1 MYLSSQKC
9 QGVTRMDTAEVIE
22 KLKRYK
28 YLLKQQIK
36 FDQLILFGSY
46 AKGTAHADS
55 DMDVAVIVDEFKLD
69 YFITRP
75 LLWKIRREIDDRIEP
90 ILLEKNSDDSG
101 FISEIIKHGIVI

>member
-1 MYLSSQKC
+1 
-9 QGVTRMDTAEVIE
+9 VDTAEVIE

-28 YLLKQQIK
+28 HLLKQQIK

-55 DMDVAVIVDEFKLD
+55 DMDVAVIVDELTLD

-101 FISEIIKHGIVI
+101 FISEIIKHGIII

>member
-1 MYLSSQKC
+1 
-9 QGVTRMDTAEVIE
+9 MDTVEAIE

-28 YLLKQQIK
+28 HLLKQHIQ

-55 DMDVAVIVDEFKLD
+55 DMDVAVIVDELKTD

>member
-1 MYLSSQKC
+1 
-9 QGVTRMDTAEVIE
+9 MDTVEAIE

-28 YLLKQQIK
+28 HLLKQHVQ

-55 DMDVAVIVDEFKLD
+55 DMDVAVIVDELKLD

-101 FISEIIKHGIVI
+101 FIAEIVKHGIII

>member
-1 MYLSSQKC
+1 
-9 QGVTRMDTAEVIE
+9 VDIAEVIE
-22 KLKRYK
+22 KLRRYK
-28 YLLKQQIK
+28 QLLRKQIA

-55 DMDVAVIVDEFKLD
+55 DMDVAVIVDELKLD
-69 YFITRP
+69 YFTTRP

-101 FISEIIKHGIVI
+101 FISEISEHGIII

>member
-1 MYLSSQKC
+1 
-9 QGVTRMDTAEVIE
+9 VDTAEVIE
-22 KLKRYK
+22 KLGRYK
-28 YLLKQQIK
+28 QLLRKHIK

-55 DMDVAVIVDEFKLD
+55 DMDVAVIVDEPKTD

-90 ILLEKNSDDSG
+90 ILLVSRQQSSVG
-101 FISEIIKHGIVI
+101 

>member
-1 MYLSSQKC
+1 
-9 QGVTRMDTAEVIE
+9 VDTAEVIE
-22 KLKRYK
+22 KLGRYK
-28 YLLKQQIK
+28 QLLRKQIK

-55 DMDVAVIVDEFKLD
+55 DMDVAVIVDELKTD

-101 FISEIIKHGIVI
+101 FITEIIKHGIII

>member
-1 MYLSSQKC
+1 
-9 QGVTRMDTAEVIE
+9 MDTAEAIE

-28 YLLKQQIK
+28 HLLKQHIQ

-55 DMDVAVIVDEFKLD
+55 DMDVAVIVDEIKLD

-101 FISEIIKHGIVI
+101 FIAEIVKHGIII

>member
-1 MYLSSQKC
+1 
-9 QGVTRMDTAEVIE
+9 MDTAEAIE

-28 YLLKQQIK
+28 HLLKKQMK

-55 DMDVAVIVDEFKLD
+55 DMDVAVIVDELKVD
-69 YFITRP
+69 YFTTRP